1 MSEETAKVVVDETP
15 TAAEKEEQ
23 VLESAG
29 IDTKSDDGVYRVD
42 LSKPKQEEE
51 NAVQEQS
58 TDESVLRSSD
68 ESEETR
74 EETQVELQGVE
85 QEDEESVL
93 ELVNDEE
100 PEAKAEEPKEEEV
113 TKQDVIEEAA
123 NDPGIELPE
132 NIQKVVDFMN
142 ETGGS
147 LEDYVR
153 LNTDY
158 SQLDEATLLREY
170 YKNTKSH
177 LDSEEIDFLLE
188 DNFAFDE
195 DMDEER
201 DIKRKKL
208 AYKEEVAKAKQFLE
222 ETKAKYYEEVKLGSK
237 LLPDQQKAIDFFN
250 RYNKEQSEVQ
260 QIQEKQLNHFKQQT
274 EQVFSQDFKGFDFKV
289 GDNKYRFK
297 VKDVEGT
304 KEVQSDI
311 NNVISK
317 FLDENNMIADA
328 KGYHKALFAANNAD
342 TIANHFYEQ
351 GRADAVK
358 QISNEAKNVN
368 MDPRKTNSGVIEANG
383 IKVRAISGE
392 DSSKLKIKLR
402 K

>member
-74 EETQVELQGVE
+74 EEAQVELQSVE

-100 PEAKAEEPKEEEV
+100 PEVKAEEPKEEEV

-274 EQVFSQDFKGFDFKV
+274 EQVFNQDFKGFDFKV

>member
-74 EETQVELQGVE
+74 EKAQVELQGVE

-100 PEAKAEEPKEEEV
+100 SEVKAEKPKEEEV

-123 NDPGIELPE
+123 NDPRIELPE

-274 EQVFSQDFKGFDFKV
+274 EQVFNQDFKGFDFKV

-358 QISNEAKNVN
+358 QISNEAKNIN

>member
-358 QISNEAKNVN
+358 QISNESKNVN

>member
-237 LLPDQQKAIDFFN
+237 LLPDQQKAIDFFT
-250 RYNKEQSEVQ
+250 RYNKEQSEVH

-274 EQVFSQDFKGFDFKV
+274 EQVFNQDFKGFDFKV

>member
-29 IDTKSDDGVYRVD
+29 VDTKSDDGVYRVD

-74 EETQVELQGVE
+74 EEAQVELQDVE

-274 EQVFSQDFKGFDFKV
+274 EQVFNQDFKGFDFKV

-358 QISNEAKNVN
+358 QISNESKNVN

>member
-74 EETQVELQGVE
+74 EEAQVELQDVE

-158 SQLDEATLLREY
+158 SQLDEATLLKEY

-358 QISNEAKNVN
+358 QISNEAKNIN

-383 IKVRAISGE
+383 IKVRAISGQ

>member
-29 IDTKSDDGVYRVD
+29 VDTKSDDGVYRVD

-74 EETQVELQGVE
+74 EEAQVELQDVE

-358 QISNEAKNVN
+358 QISNEAKNIN

>member
-250 RYNKEQSEVQ
+250 RYSKEQSEVQ

-274 EQVFSQDFKGFDFKV
+274 EQVFNQDFKGFDFKV